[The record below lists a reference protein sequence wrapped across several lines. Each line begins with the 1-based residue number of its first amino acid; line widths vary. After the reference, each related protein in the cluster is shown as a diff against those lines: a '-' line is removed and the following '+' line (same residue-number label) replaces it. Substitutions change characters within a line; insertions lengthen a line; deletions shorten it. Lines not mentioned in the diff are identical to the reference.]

1 MKRFVGWAD
10 ECSHP
15 GSLTDFLVMLCY
27 FFMTMKAEVRLQKA
41 RPSFLAAAILDL
53 S

>member
-1 MKRFVGWAD
+1 MKQFVGWAD

-15 GSLTDFLVMLCY
+15 DSLTDFLVMHCY

-41 RPSFLAAAILDL
+41 KPYFLAAVLVDL
-53 S
+53 F